1 MMGHKKIVVVVVIRY
16 GNGSLSLAK
25 VSETA
30 GNRFSISSLVTYV
43 VVTKVLLFP
52 CRVKVVSPPC
62 VSGKCKLYTQPVYVA
77 DGEVNK

>member
-1 MMGHKKIVVVVVIRY
+1 MMGHKKIVVVIVVIRY

-25 VSETA
+25 AA

-52 CRVKVVSPPC
+52 CRVKVVSSLC
-62 VSGKCKLYTQPVYVA
+62 
-77 DGEVNK
+77 